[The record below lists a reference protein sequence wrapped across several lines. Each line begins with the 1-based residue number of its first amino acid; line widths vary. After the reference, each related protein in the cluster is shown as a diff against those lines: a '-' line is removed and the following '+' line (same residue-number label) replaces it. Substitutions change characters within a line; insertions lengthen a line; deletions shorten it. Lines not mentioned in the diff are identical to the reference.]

1 MGVLSVK
8 LVKVTNLR
16 DTDGVG
22 KSDPYVKFEL
32 EQDNCIFDKGYG
44 KQESTKKSSTM
55 SPVYDETFEFGD
67 IPSLN
72 NMVLKV
78 KIMDKDVGLDDEIGS
93 CKIKLEKLHLTE
105 MKSMEVVVDKK
116 KGYETVIHLELKYA
130 DE

>member
-1 MGVLSVK
+1 
-8 LVKVTNLR
+8 
-16 DTDGVG
+16 
-22 KSDPYVKFEL
+22 
-32 EQDNCIFDKGYG
+32 
-44 KQESTKKSSTM
+44 M

-116 KGYETVIHLELKYA
+116 NEKHKKGFLASCVSCCNPCSCCCDILCGCFRMCCKAMFTHEAVIHLELKYA